1 MTKSLRKTIILR
13 SRLRNNFNKQS
24 SDEKWDKYKKQRTYF
39 VKLLRQ
45 TKEKYFSDAKSIS
58 ENQKFWKTIKP
69 FFSNK
74 GLNTNKMILVEDNE
88 IVLEKEIMASIMNN
102 YFINITTHLKVKLTK
117 IDPKTNLES
126 IIDTSKMMKVFR

>member
-1 MTKSLRKTIILR
+1 MKTGTNIRSKELFLLNYSARPKKNILVMPKVFLRTK
-13 SRLRNNFNKQS
+13 N
-24 SDEKWDKYKKQRTYF
+24 
-39 VKLLRQ
+39 
-45 TKEKYFSDAKSIS
+45 S
-58 ENQKFWKTIKP
+58 EKP

-88 IVLEKEIMASIMNN
+88 IVLEKEIMPNIMNN
-102 YFINITTHLKVKLTK
+102 YFINITTHLKVKLSK